1 MKTVSDAISKRVF
14 YHLLSFQINGKTID
28 SNLFSLLSGKDQR
41 GVIAFAH
48 KQGLVRLCM
57 EKITFNNETNI

>member
-14 YHLLSFQINGKTID
+14 YHLLAFQINGKAIG
-28 SNLFSLLSGKDQR
+28 SNLFSSLSGKDRR
-41 GVIAFAH
+41 GVIAFAQ
-48 KQGLVRLCM
+48 KQGLAGLCM